1 MSSKSDARDGSAGAS
16 SSDLL
21 QLQVFGHAGHVKLQQ
36 AVGNQQALVRHCITL
51 ETAELP
57 HAADGWTLVFE
68 KTFGAVCNT
77 SSDVV
82 IELDDLFKKQLCTDA
97 KGHFFG
103 CGAAAE
109 YAAEG
114 VEPQREAMHV
124 QRCEG
129 PVCTGPYKG
138 STPSPMLFTWFPT
151 SCWLPFFLACAS
163 SILHAGVDWFWRMSI
178 QVELDTIR

>member
-1 MSSKSDARDGSAGAS
+1 MQLMVG
-16 SSDLL
+16 LL
-21 QLQVFGHAGHVKLQQ
+21 FSRKPLGQCAT
-36 AVGNQQALVRHCITL
+36 QALMLSLSWMTCSRNSC
-51 ETAELP
+51 AQMP
-57 HAADGWTLVFE
+57 
-68 KTFGAVCNT
+68 
-77 SSDVV
+77 
-82 IELDDLFKKQLCTDA
+82 
-97 KGHFFG
+97 KGIFC

-151 SCWLPFFLACAS
+151 SCWLPFFFGMC
-163 SILHAGVDWFWRMSI
+163 ILYTPCWG
-178 QVELDTIR
+178 

>member
-97 KGHFFG
+97 KGHFFVVEQLQNMQQKVWSLREKQCMFKDVKVQFALG
-103 CGAAAE
+103 PTKAAHHLQCSLLGFPR
-109 YAAEG
+109 AA
-114 VEPQREAMHV
+114 
-124 QRCEG
+124 
-129 PVCTGPYKG
+129 G
-138 STPSPMLFTWFPT
+138 SRF
-151 SCWLPFFLACAS
+151 CLACAS